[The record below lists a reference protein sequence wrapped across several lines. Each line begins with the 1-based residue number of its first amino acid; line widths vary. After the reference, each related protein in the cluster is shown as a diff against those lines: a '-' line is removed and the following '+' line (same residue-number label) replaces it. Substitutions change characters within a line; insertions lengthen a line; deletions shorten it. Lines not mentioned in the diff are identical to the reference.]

1 MLGLR
6 VLIVL
11 VICGFVACYNE
22 WMRVA
27 AGDSTIDVLGIV
39 YTSSSDVVA
48 VGNDN
53 AGSGSILVSSNAGSS
68 WTIEESGI
76 DMLTDVD
83 MIEVSSVKYIL
94 SVSTSGAIWQ
104 SSNGGTSFSSIATVD
119 AALYGVTIG
128 SNQKAY
134 ACGLYSSSNTYAR
147 YSVVFIGTFSSG
159 SGFVTWDSG
168 TSPSSSMLRLNA
180 ITSYDGVNI
189 ITVGN
194 SGKIYTS
201 SDSGASWVSRSSG
214 VSSHLYAIAS
224 SSSSIAMVAG
234 LSGTILKTTNGGSSW
249 SSISDPIITSS
260 ISFRYHS
267 LSMLSSSVIYL
278 GGSNG
283 AIYVSTNGGSSW
295 QYDNYFITAGNPI
308 YSLAVYSTT
317 VGLAGSMK
325 DSLGFYRR
333 VNNPSSM
340 PTGQP
345 SPKPIVGNLPTFT
358 PTAIPTGAFVE
369 GEWFEKATDSTL
381 NTYTSAT
388 WLSSTIC
395 IMVGSQGGDGV
406 LSVSTN
412 AGSTWSSTTV
422 SSDIDLQFTD
432 VHRATIL
439 STRYILAVNDL
450 GGVYLSTNSGTSWSL
465 KATVATELRG
475 VHIGSNGVAYA
486 VGASRSIYK
495 SDYTSSY
502 ATWST
507 ITYYSANV
515 VTFNDVY
522 SFDGV
527 NFVVV
532 GNSGTILKSSNS
544 GSSYTAVSVGGVSS
558 HLYCISGISNSYM
571 IAAGAGGTIIKTI
584 NGGATWSIISSS
596 PITSSVVFQYHSI
609 SYVSAAIIFA
619 AATNGNIY
627 VSKDTGITWTLDQTV
642 SYTTFNALSAFSS
655 SLAVAGDANGNAYIF
670 VPTAPTFSPTR
681 RPSPGPTKKGGAT
694 NTPTRKPTTLRP
706 TGPTETPTTF
716 PTLPT
721 GQPTSTPSMMP
732 TSVINDAV
740 AFNATILLN
749 GIDLYSYTFSN
760 DDILSIQNGVV
771 MSIDLTGIRASDIV
785 VYTGTAGNWSTLSP
799 TNAPTNAP
807 AVVSQRSLS
816 THNFWNYIFG
826 LKPSSPLAKRNSFR
840 SLTTMS
846 QLTFQVKLFMG
857 RIQYY
862 NTTSGAYET
871 VDDEEAFSFAKSD
884 IETAVSSGVLL
895 TNIQSAATALSTNW
909 CAGILSISL
918 LSIDSSGTTIYGHN
932 TKAPSF
938 SPTKKVSTKYFVGT
952 LTKAEFITLIT
963 FMSFLFCVLVA
974 LLVLYKCRNWCVE
987 CCGFDTSQQNCFTYY
1002 CGCLVSIVLMPKNS
1016 VCCVVRCIDRY
1027 ICCNFGQYDDDY
1039 KEPEPPKGWCGT
1051 ICHRIYLLFCF
1062 ACVCWRQ
1069 VRRCF
1074 VYMGCCPT
1082 PANKKYG
1089 AGQNDPSQP
1098 PQPVSAMDKFRGTTS
1113 SAPPKPVPPAT
1124 NSATATTA
1132 APATTTATTSSSSW
1146 SFFGKKQQSA
1156 MDSLAASTA
1165 TNATTPVPPR
1175 STLPPSSF
1183 DKYASKGSTYSGSA
1197 ATTGSTAGGA
1207 PNWRDKLKSNPA
1219 APTTAGTA
1227 GGNKYMQMDKFD
1239 KYKK

>member
-6 VLIVL
+6 VLVFL
-11 VICGFVACYNE
+11 VICGLVACYNE

-39 YTSSSDVVA
+39 YTSSSGVIA

-53 AGSGSILVSSNAGSS
+53 ANSGSILASTDAGSS
-68 WTIEESGI
+68 WTTKKSGI
-76 DMLTDVD
+76 DKLTDVA

-104 SSNGGTSFSSIATVD
+104 SNDGGATFSSIYTVD

-128 SNQKAY
+128 SNKKAY
-134 ACGLYSSSNTYAR
+134 ACGLYSETNTYAD
-147 YSVVFIGTFSSG
+147 YSVVFISAFSSG
-159 SGFVTWDSG
+159 YATWDSG
-168 TSPSSSMLRLNA
+168 TSPSSSKLRLNA
-180 ITSYDGVNI
+180 ITSYDGINI
-189 ITVGN
+189 ITIGN

-224 SSSSIAMVAG
+224 SSSSVSMVAG
-234 LSGTILKTTNGGSSW
+234 LSGTVLKTTNGGSSW

-260 ISFRYHS
+260 ISFRYHC
-267 LSMLSSSVIYL
+267 LSMLSSSEIYL

-283 AIYVSTNGGSSW
+283 AIYVTTDGGSSW
-295 QYDNYFITAGNPI
+295 QYDNYYITAGNPI
-308 YSLAVYSTT
+308 YSLAVYSATI
-317 VGLAGSMK
+317 GLAGSMK

-333 VNNPSSM
+333 VNSPSSM
-340 PTGQP
+340 PTGKP
-345 SPKPIVGNLPTFT
+345 SPKPVVGNIPTFT

-381 NTYTSAT
+381 NAYTGAT
-388 WLSSTIC
+388 WVSSTIC
-395 IMVGSQGGDGV
+395 IMVGSQGSDGV

-432 VHRATIL
+432 VHHVTVV

-450 GGVYLSTNSGTSWSL
+450 GGVYLSTNSGTTWSL

-502 ATWST
+502 TTWST
-507 ITYYSANV
+507 ITYIYANI
-515 VTFNDVY
+515 VTYNDVY
-522 SFDGV
+522 SYDGI

-532 GNSGTILKSSNS
+532 GNGGNILKSSNS

-558 HLYCISGISNSYM
+558 HLYCISGLSNLYM
-571 IAAGAGGTIIKTI
+571 IAAGASGTIIKTI
-584 NGGATWSIISSS
+584 NGGVTWSIISSS
-596 PITSSVVFQYHSI
+596 PITSNVVFQYHSI
-609 SYVSAAIIFA
+609 SYVSTAIIFA

-627 VSKDTGITWTLDQTV
+627 ISKDTGITWTLDQTAA
-642 SYTTFNALSAFSS
+642 YTTFNALSAFSS
-655 SLAVAGDANGNAYIF
+655 TLAVAGDANGNAYIF
-670 VPTAPTFSPTR
+670 VPTAPTYSPTR
-681 RPSPGPTKKGGAT
+681 RPSPGPTPKDGKT
-694 NTPTRKPTTLRP
+694 NTPTRKPTTLMP
-706 TGPTETPTTF
+706 TGPTETPTQF

-721 GQPTSTPSMMP
+721 GEPTGTPSMMP

-740 AFNATILLN
+740 AFNATLLFT
-749 GIDLYSYTFSN
+749 GVDLSSYAFSD

-771 MSIDLTGIRASDIV
+771 ASIDLTGIRASDVV
-785 VYTGTAGNWSTLSP
+785 VYTWTAGNWSTPSP
-799 TNAPTNAP
+799 TNAPSNAP
-807 AVVSQRSLS
+807 AVMLRRSLS
-816 THNFWNYIFG
+816 AHYFWNYIFG
-826 LKPSSPLAKRNSFR
+826 LGPSNPLAKRNSLR
-840 SLTTMS
+840 SLTAMS
-846 QLTFQVKLFMG
+846 QLSFQVKLFMG

-862 NTTSGAYET
+862 NTTSGGYET
-871 VDDEEAFSFAKSD
+871 LDEKEAFSVAKSD
-884 IETAVSSGVLL
+884 IQTAVSSGVLL
-895 TNIQSAATALSTNW
+895 TNIQHAATALNTNW
-909 CAGILSISL
+909 CASIVSISL
-918 LSIDSSGTTIYGHN
+918 LSIDSNGTTIYGHN
-932 TKAPSF
+932 TKAPTF
-938 SPTKKVSTKYFVGT
+938 SPTKKVSSSSKYFVGT
-952 LTKAEFITLIT
+952 LTRAEFITLIT
-963 FMSFLFCVLVA
+963 FMSLLFCVLVA

-987 CCGFDTSQQNCFTYY
+987 CCGYDTSQQNCCNYY
-1002 CGCLVSIVLMPKNS
+1002 CGCLVSILLMPKNS

-1082 PANKKYG
+1082 SPNKKND
-1089 AGQNDPSQP
+1089 AGKNDPSQP

-1113 SAPPKPVPPAT
+1113 SAPPKPVTPAT
-1124 NSATATTA
+1124 NSATATTT
-1132 APATTTATTSSSSW
+1132 APATATATTSSSSW

-1156 MDSLAASTA
+1156 MDSLAASTVTTA
-1165 TNATTPVPPR
+1165 NAPVPPK

-1197 ATTGSTAGGA
+1197 ATTAGTVGGA

-1219 APTTAGTA
+1219 PAAGTA
-1227 GGNKYMQMDKFD
+1227 GGNKFMQIDKFD